1 MRSKIGWPM
10 WIGVV
15 STDLARQRDFYGR
28 VVGLQELEAG
38 SDWIQFNLGKEGLF
52 EIIAQDPSSP
62 EYRDRG
68 YRVGF
73 EVRDINAAAAELVA
87 QGVESITGV
96 LGGPDSTNYWSYFR
110 DAEGNIFELSQR
122 V

>member
-1 MRSKIGWPM
+1 VERTIGWPM

-15 STDLARQRDFYGR
+15 AGDLSRQRDFYGS
-28 VVGLQELEAG
+28 VCGLRELKG
-38 SDWIQFNLGKEGLF
+38 TRDWIHFDLGPEGLF
-52 EIIAQDPSSP
+52 EIIALDPDSA
-62 EYRDRG
+62 EYRDPG

-73 EVRDINAAAAELVA
+73 EVADIRAAARELVERGA
-87 QGVESITGV
+87 EPVTDV

-110 DAEGNIFELSQR
+110 DAEGNLFELSQR